1 MLFLEGYAI
10 VIGMKGEKLKNKNV
24 SERNQFEI
32 TGTHLERYHCLK
44 VQQHINVPIRYCY
57 IINSTL

>member
-32 TGTHLERYHCLK
+32 TGTLRLK
-44 VQQHINVPIRYCY
+44 
-57 IINSTL
+57 